1 MQLALHPSAR
11 QKLARVGVH
20 TVEDLLQ
27 YLPHRYDDFSRVVAV
42 RNLQPGD
49 TVAVEGVLEGVKIVR
64 TWKRHM
70 QLIEAQLVGQS
81 GRVRAVW
88 FNQTYLI
95 RTLKNGTRVALTG
108 KVYENRN
115 GIYFANPAYELT
127 TNDLYD
133 QRPLR
138 PTTYDTQRTPSS
150 VVRPPVPSPSRDESS
165 VSDSTALHTRRLV
178 PVYREVAGV
187 SSRWLQGIIG
197 QHLHAAG
204 GIIDILP
211 EDLRTREKFPPL
223 EEAIYTI
230 HFPKS
235 QQEADAARARFQ
247 FEELF
252 LLQLRFLSQRSRLQQ
267 TRAHAIAFNQAP
279 GKRFVDALPFPRAD
293 GQRKAAW
300 HCLQD
305 IPKPRPMQ
313 RLLGGAVDGH
323 HQIVSQAPD

>member
-70 QLIEAQLVGQS
+70 QLIEAQLVDQS

-133 QRPLR
+133 QR
-138 PTTYDTQRTPSS
+138 
-150 VVRPPVPSPSRDESS
+150 
-165 VSDSTALHTRRLV
+165 H
-178 PVYREVAGV
+178 
-187 SSRWLQGIIG
+187 
-197 QHLHAAG
+197 
-204 GIIDILP
+204 
-211 EDLRTREKFPPL
+211 
-223 EEAIYTI
+223 TI
-230 HFPKS
+230 HNEHRRRS
-235 QQEADAARARFQ
+235 SGRLSRVHRGMSRQSAIA
-247 FEELF
+247 
-252 LLQLRFLSQRSRLQQ
+252 LRC
-267 TRAHAIAFNQAP
+267 TRA
-279 GKRFVDALPFPRAD
+279 GL
-293 GQRKAAW
+293 
-300 HCLQD
+300 CLYTA
-305 IPKPRPMQ
+305 KLRE
-313 RLLGGAVDGH
+313 
-323 HQIVSQAPD
+323 